1 VALLPVADALAQVL
15 EGVQP
20 LRSERVPL
28 GEAEGRVLAE
38 DLAARRTQPPDDVS
52 AMDGYAVRA
61 EDVASAPAR
70 LRLIGEVAAGRP
82 FAGAVH
88 GAEAA
93 RIFTGGV
100 LPAGS
105 DTVVIQENTT
115 REGDTVVVTTPAR
128 RGRNVRPAGLDF
140 RTGDVRLKQGR
151 RLTGRD
157 IALAAAMNHASVPV
171 SRRPKIA
178 IVATGDELVPPG
190 TEPGPGQIIHSNG
203 FALAAIARREGA
215 EVIDLGILPDRLD
228 ETIAGV
234 RRAREFAADV
244 LVTAGGASVGEY
256 DLVQPA
262 LAAEGLALSFW
273 RIAMRPGKPMMFG
286 ILGGMR
292 VLGLP
297 GNPVSA
303 YVCSVLFVAPLIRKL
318 LGRSETGNPVSHGVL
333 GRDLPAN
340 DEREEYMRA
349 TLARR
354 GDGAWLA
361 TPFPQQDSSMLV
373 PLAAADCLV
382 IRPAFAPAAP
392 AGTACEFI
400 KLED

>member
-15 EGVQP
+15 EGVEALP
-20 LRSERVPL
+20 AERVPL
-28 GEAEGRVLAE
+28 AEADGRVLAE
-38 DLAARRTQPPDDVS
+38 DLAARRTQPPEDVS

-70 LRLIGEVAAGRP
+70 LRMIGEVAAGRP
-82 FAGAVH
+82 FAGRVNA
-88 GAEAA
+88 GEAA

-115 REGDTVVVTTPAR
+115 REGDAVVVTTPAK
-128 RGRNVRPAGLDF
+128 RGRNVRVAGLDF
-140 RTGDVRLKQGR
+140 RQGDVRLKAGR

-157 IALAAAMNHASVPV
+157 IALAAAMNHATVPV
-171 SRRPKIA
+171 HRRPKIA

-190 TEPGPGQIIHSNG
+190 TEPGPGQIVYSNV
-203 FALAAIARREGA
+203 FALAAVARREGA
-215 EVIDLGILPDRLD
+215 DVIDLGILPDRLD

-234 RRAREFAADV
+234 RRARDLGADV
-244 LVTAGGASVGEY
+244 LLTAGGASVGDY

-273 RIAMRPGKPMMFG
+273 KIAMRPGKPMLSG
-286 ILGGMR
+286 RLGAMR

-303 YVCSVLFVAPLIRKL
+303 YVCSVLFFVPLIRKL
-318 LGRSETGNPVSHGVL
+318 LGRTAVEHTLTKGVL

-340 DEREEYMRA
+340 DEREDYLRS

-354 GDGAWLA
+354 DDGAWIA
-361 TPFPQQDSSMLV
+361 TPFPAQDSSMLV

-382 IRPAFAPAAP
+382 IRPPHAPAAP
-392 AGTACEFI
+392 AGTPCEFV

>member
-15 EGVQP
+15 EGVEALP
-20 LRSERVPL
+20 AERVPL
-28 GEAEGRVLAE
+28 AEADGRVLAE
-38 DLAARRTQPPDDVS
+38 DLAARRTQPPEDVS

-82 FAGAVH
+82 FAGQVKA
-88 GAEAA
+88 GQAA

-115 REGDTVVVTTPAR
+115 REGDNVVVTTPAK
-128 RGRNVRPAGLDF
+128 RGRNVRVAGLDF
-140 RTGDVRLKQGR
+140 RKGDVRLKAGR

-157 IALAAAMNHASVPV
+157 IALAAAMNHATVPV
-171 SRRPKIA
+171 HRRPKIA

-190 TEPGPGQIIHSNG
+190 TEPGPGQIVYSNV
-203 FALAAIARREGA
+203 FALAAVARREGA
-215 EVIDLGILPDRLD
+215 NVIDLGILPDRLD

-234 RRAREFAADV
+234 RRARDLGADV
-244 LVTAGGASVGEY
+244 LLTAGGASVGDY

-273 RIAMRPGKPMMFG
+273 KIAMRPGKPMLSG
-286 ILGGMR
+286 RLGAMR

-303 YVCSVLFVAPLIRKL
+303 YVCSVLFLVPLIRKL
-318 LGRSETGNPVSHGVL
+318 LGRQETDLLLTKGML

-340 DEREEYMRA
+340 DEREDYLRS

-354 GDGAWLA
+354 DDGAWIA
-361 TPFPQQDSSMLV
+361 TPFPLQDSSMLV

-382 IRPAFAPAAP
+382 IRPPHAPAAP
-392 AGTACEFI
+392 AGTPCDFV

>member
-1 VALLPVADALAQVL
+1 MALLPVADALAQVL
-15 EGVQP
+15 DGVEP
-20 LRSERVPL
+20 LPAERVPL
-28 GEAEGRVLAE
+28 AEAEGRVLAE
-38 DLAARRTQPPDDVS
+38 DLAALRTQPPEDVS

-61 EDVASAPAR
+61 DDVAGAPAR

-82 FAGAVH
+82 FAGEVNA
-88 GAEAA
+88 GEAA

-115 REGDTVVVTTPAR
+115 RNGDIVVVTTPAK

-140 RTGDVRLKQGR
+140 RKGDVCLKAGR

-157 IALAAAMNHASVPV
+157 VSLAAAMNHATVQV
-171 SRRPKIA
+171 ARRPKVA
-178 IVATGDELVPPG
+178 VVATGDELVPPG
-190 TEPGPGQIIHSNG
+190 TEPGPGQIVHSNA
-203 FALAAIARREGA
+203 FTLAAVARREGA
-215 EVIDLGILPDRLD
+215 DVIDLGILPDRLD
-228 ETIAGV
+228 DTIAGV
-234 RRAREFAADV
+234 QRARAVGADV

-262 LAAEGLALSFW
+262 LAAQGVALSFW
-273 RIAMRPGKPMMFG
+273 KIAMRPGKPMMFG

-318 LGRSETGNPVSHGVL
+318 LGRLDIAHTLTEGVL

-349 TLARR
+349 TLER
-354 GDGAWLA
+354 GGGTWVA

-382 IRPAFAPAAP
+382 IRPPFAPAAV
-392 AGTACEFI
+392 AGTPCEFV

>member
-1 VALLPVADALAQVL
+1 MALLPVADALARVL
-15 EGVQP
+15 DRVEP
-20 LRSERVPL
+20 LAAERVAL
-28 GEAEGRVLAE
+28 NEAEGRVLSE
-38 DLAARRTQPPDDVS
+38 DLAARRAQPPEDVS

-61 EDVASAPAR
+61 EDVANAPAR
-70 LRLIGEVAAGRP
+70 LKLIGEVAAGRP
-82 FAGAVH
+82 FAGRVNA
-88 GAEAA
+88 GEAA

-115 REGDTVVVTTPAR
+115 RDGEMVVVSKSVEH
-128 RGRNVRPAGLDF
+128 GRNVRPAGLDF
-140 RTGDVRLKQGR
+140 RKGDVRLAKGR

-157 IALAAAMNHASVPV
+157 VSLAAAMNHAAVPV
-171 SRRPKIA
+171 HRRPKIA

-190 TEPGPGQIIHSNG
+190 TEPGPGQIIHSNA

-234 RRAREFAADV
+234 RHARELGADV
-244 LVTAGGASVGEY
+244 LLTAGGASVGDY

-273 RIAMRPGKPMMFG
+273 KIAMRPGKPMLSG
-286 ILGGMR
+286 SLGAMR

-303 YVCSVLFVAPLIRKL
+303 YVCSLLFLVPLIRRL
-318 LGRSETGNPVSHGVL
+318 SGRSDLALPTGVGVL

-354 GDGAWLA
+354 EGGWVA

-382 IRPAFAPAAP
+382 VRESFAPAAK
-392 AGTACEFI
+392 AGAPCVFV
-400 KLED
+400 KLDD